1 MWTWKKNNDER
12 VRRKIVKIHNK
23 YYDVTNFNHPGGP
36 IAIMAAN
43 RRDAT
48 ALFESHHP
56 FSDRDMM
63 DNVLKKYEIHEERE
77 KCEKYLLPG
86 ENENGDNNLFN
97 WEETL
102 NSEFTLELRDK
113 VKKHFKYQAEE
124 RGVSLI
130 EATKATPQRWCE
142 WGAMASATMWS
153 FYTMLYSQSIFWSW
167 LNVLLCPA
175 IYWIL
180 AGMFHDG
187 SHFAVSRD
195 WRINWGIQH
204 MYNMC
209 RVFSSPYNWLHQ
221 HIIGH
226 HMYTNIHNKDPD
238 LNHENNLTNDIKDV
252 AIRYI
257 KNTKWTTKHINQE
270 NRFFQTVSFGLLSLI
285 IVNPLVLTV
294 TNLYN
299 KCVYKI
305 PTQIKYSILY
315 FIEILFNIYVI
326 FILPFQIWSPFYV
339 VKHVII
345 PFFLVSTIFNITA
358 SANHLHKDSITG
370 QNKNWYIHQVTTS
383 NNFGSHWPHYY
394 TSIGLNYQIEHHLF
408 PTVNHCHL
416 RDIQPIVKKLCA
428 KHGIPYHHTSG
439 YKEAIMGVYEHIRE
453 MGREP
458 VPTVETPDTRETPL
472 EIQEIQEN
480 VSN

>member
-1 MWTWKKNNDER
+1 MLTWKKNNDER

-23 YYDVTNFNHPGGP
+23 YYDITNFAHPGGP
-36 IAIMAAN
+36 MAIMAAN

-48 ALFESHHP
+48 VLFESHHP

-63 DNVLKKYEIHEERE
+63 NDILKKYEIHEERE

-124 RGVSLI
+124 RGVSLL

-175 IYWIL
+175 IYWIS

-204 MYNMC
+204 MYNMY
-209 RVFSSPYNWLHQ
+209 RIFSSPYNWLHQ

-257 KNTKWTTKHINQE
+257 GNTKWTTKHINQE

-285 IVNPLVLTV
+285 IANPLVLTV

-305 PTQIKYSILY
+305 PIQIKYSILY

-326 FILPFQIWSPFYV
+326 FILPFQIWSPFYAI
-339 VKHVII
+339 KHVII
-345 PFFLVSTIFNITA
+345 PFLLLSTIFNVTA
-358 SANHLHKDSITG
+358 SVSHLHKDSIKG
-370 QNKNWYIHQVTTS
+370 QNKNWYIHQVSTS
-383 NNFGSHWPHYY
+383 NNFGTHWPHYY

-416 RDIQPIVKKLCA
+416 RDIQPIVKKLCV

-439 YKEAIMGVYEHIRE
+439 YKEAIMGVYEHLRE

-458 VPTVETPDTRETPL
+458 TPDTSYDKL
-472 EIQEIQEN
+472 D
-480 VSN
+480 

>member
-23 YYDVTNFNHPGGP
+23 YYDVTNFAHPGGP

-56 FSDRDMM
+56 FSDRGMM
-63 DNVLKKYEIHEERE
+63 DNILKKYEIHEERE

-130 EATKATPQRWCE
+130 EATKATSQRWCE

-175 IYWIL
+175 IYWMSAVML
-180 AGMFHDG
+180 HDG
-187 SHFAVSRD
+187 SHYAVSQD
-195 WRINWGIQH
+195 WRINWGIQ
-204 MYNMC
+204 YLY
-209 RVFSSPYNWLHQ
+209 RVISSQYDWLHQ
-221 HIIGH
+221 HIVGH
-226 HMYTNIHNKDPD
+226 HPYTNIHNKDPD
-238 LNHENNLTNDIKDV
+238 VNHTGDELRYNKHTKWNTGHIKQEKKYV
-252 AIRYI
+252 TLSVFILIAFNI
-257 KNTKWTTKHINQE
+257 KNS
-270 NRFFQTVSFGLLSLI
+270 VSLI
-285 IVNPLVLTV
+285 ITQK
-294 TNLYN
+294 YN
-299 KCVYKI
+299 NSVFKI
-305 PTQIKYSILY
+305 PIDTKYSILH
-315 FIEILFNIYVI
+315 FCDIILYMYLF
-326 FILPFQIWSPFYV
+326 FILPFQIWTPFYAI
-339 VKHVII
+339 KHVII
-345 PFFLVSTIFNITA
+345 PYLLLSFMFNINA
-358 SANHLHKDSITG
+358 SVNHLQSESIKG
-370 QNKNWYIHQVTTS
+370 QNKNWYIHQVTTA

-439 YKEAIMGVYEHIRE
+439 YKEAIMGVYEHLRE

-458 VPTVETPDTRETPL
+458 TPTVETPDTQETPL
-472 EIQEIQEN
+472 EIQDN
-480 VSN
+480 ASN

>member
-1 MWTWKKNNDER
+1 MLKWKKDNDER

-23 YYDVTNFNHPGGP
+23 YYDITNFAHPGGP
-36 IAIMAAN
+36 MAIMAAN

-56 FSDRDMM
+56 FSDHDMM
-63 DNVLKKYEIHEERE
+63 RDILKKYEIHEERE

-86 ENENGDNNLFN
+86 ENENGDNNLFD
-97 WEETL
+97 WDETL

-175 IYWIL
+175 IYWMS
-180 AGMFHDG
+180 AAMFHDG

-195 WRINWGIQH
+195 WRINWSIQY
-204 MYNMC
+204 MYRIMTN
-209 RVFSSPYNWLHQ
+209 PYDWLHQ

-226 HMYTNIHNKDPD
+226 HPYTNIHNKDPD
-238 LNHENNLTNDIKDV
+238 LNHESNLIPDIKD
-252 AIRYI
+252 APLRFIE
-257 KNTKWTTKHINQE
+257 NTKWNTKHINQE
-270 NRFFQTVSFGLLSLI
+270 KIYFQKTSLGLLAMVI
-285 IVNPLVLTV
+285 INPLVLII

-305 PTQIKYSILY
+305 PIQIKYSVLH
-315 FIEILFNIYVI
+315 FIELLLCIYVI
-326 FILPFQIWSPFYV
+326 FILPFQIWTPFYAI
-339 VKHVII
+339 KHAIF
-345 PFFLVSTIFNITA
+345 PYLLLSTIFNITA
-358 SANHLHKDSITG
+358 SVSHMNKKSITG
-370 QNKNWYIHQVTTS
+370 HNKNWYIHQVTTS
-383 NNFGSHWPHYY
+383 NNFGTHWPHYY

-428 KHGIPYHHTSG
+428 KHGISYQHTSG
-439 YKEAIMGVYEHIRE
+439 YKEAIIRVYEHIRE

-458 VPTVETPDTRETPL
+458 TPAIEPQETPETPETPL
-472 EIQEIQEN
+472 ENQEN
-480 VSN
+480 DSN

>member
-1 MWTWKKNNDER
+1 MLAWKKNNDER

-23 YYDVTNFNHPGGP
+23 YYDITNFAHPGGP
-36 IAIMAAN
+36 MAIMAAN

-63 DNVLKKYEIHEERE
+63 DNILKKYEIHEERE

-86 ENENGDNNLFN
+86 EIENGDNNLFD
-97 WEETL
+97 WDETL

-167 LNVLLCPA
+167 LNVLLCPV
-175 IYWIL
+175 IYWMSG
-180 AGMFHDG
+180 AMFHDG
-187 SHFAVSRD
+187 SHFAVSQD
-195 WRINWGIQH
+195 WRINWGIQY
-204 MYNMC
+204 MY
-209 RVFSSPYNWLHQ
+209 RVISSPYDWLHE

-226 HMYTNIHNKDPD
+226 HPYTNIQNKDPD
-238 LNHENNLTNDIKDV
+238 LNHSGD
-252 AIRYI
+252 IRYTEHIKWNTKFIKQEKIFFILSTFMLIVFNI
-257 KNTKWTTKHINQE
+257 KNS
-270 NRFFQTVSFGLLSLI
+270 VSLI
-285 IVNPLVLTV
+285 ITQK
-294 TNLYN
+294 YN
-299 KCVYKI
+299 NILYKI
-305 PTQIKYSILY
+305 PNDVKYSILRLCD
-315 FIEILFNIYVI
+315 ILLYMYVF
-326 FILPFQIWSPFYV
+326 FILPFQIWSSFYAI
-339 VKHVII
+339 KHVII
-345 PFFLVSTIFNITA
+345 PYLLLSFIFNINA
-358 SANHLHKDSITG
+358 SVNHFHKDSIKG
-370 QNKNWYIHQVTTS
+370 QNKNWYIHQVTTA

-408 PTVNHCHL
+408 PTINHCHL
-416 RDIQPIVKKLCA
+416 RDIQPIVKKLCV

-458 VPTVETPDTRETPL
+458 ATTPTPAPIPEVELPETPETPNTPL
-472 EIQEIQEN
+472 EIQEN
-480 VSN
+480 KSN

>member
-23 YYDVTNFNHPGGP
+23 YYDVTNFAHPGGP
-36 IAIMAAN
+36 MAIMAAN

-63 DNVLKKYEIHEERE
+63 CDILKKYEIHEERE

-86 ENENGDNNLFN
+86 EIENGDNNLFN
-97 WEETL
+97 WDETL

-124 RGVSLI
+124 RGVSLL

-175 IYWIL
+175 LYWMS

-195 WRINWGIQH
+195 WRINWGMQ
-204 MYNMC
+204 YLY
-209 RVFSSPYNWLHQ
+209 RVIANQYDWLHQ

-226 HMYTNIHNKDPD
+226 HMYTNIQNKDPD
-238 LNHENNLTNDIKDV
+238 LNHSGEELRLTEHIKWNTGHIKQENKYFILSMLGLIGFN
-252 AIRYI
+252 I
-257 KNTKWTTKHINQE
+257 KNS
-270 NRFFQTVSFGLLSLI
+270 VLLI
-285 IVNPLVLTV
+285 ITQK
-294 TNLYN
+294 YN
-299 KCVYKI
+299 NIVYKI
-305 PTQIKYSILY
+305 PTETKYSILH
-315 FIEILFNIYVI
+315 FCDTILYMYLF
-326 FILPFQIWSPFYV
+326 FILPFQIWSPFYAI
-339 VKHVII
+339 KHAII
-345 PFFLVSTIFNITA
+345 PYLLLSVIFIINA
-358 SANHLHKDSITG
+358 VVNHTHSESIKG
-370 QNKNWYIHQVTTS
+370 ENKNWYIHQVTTA

-416 RDIQPIVKKLCA
+416 RDIQPIVKKLCT
-428 KHGIPYHHTSG
+428 KHRIPYHHTGG
-439 YKEAIMGVYEHIRE
+439 YKEAIMGVYEHLRE

-458 VPTVETPDTRETPL
+458 TPTVEPQETPDTP
-472 EIQEIQEN
+472 EIEQTDN
-480 VSN
+480 DLN

>member
-1 MWTWKKNNDER
+1 MLKWKKNNDEH

-23 YYDVTNFNHPGGP
+23 YYDITNFNHPGGP
-36 IAIMAAN
+36 MAIMAAN

-48 ALFESHHP
+48 VLFESHHP
-56 FSDRDMM
+56 FSDHDMM
-63 DNVLKKYEIHEERE
+63 RDILKKYEIHEERE

-86 ENENGDNNLFN
+86 EIENGDNNLFD

-113 VKKHFKYQAEE
+113 VKKHFQYQAEE

-175 IYWIL
+175 VYWMS

-187 SHFAVSRD
+187 SHFAVSQD
-195 WRINWGIQH
+195 WRINWGMQYI
-204 MYNMC
+204 Y
-209 RVFSSPYNWLHQ
+209 RVFSSPYDWLHQ

-226 HMYTNIHNKDPD
+226 HPYTNIHNKDPD
-238 LNHENNLTNDIKDV
+238 LNHESNLTTDIKDPP
-252 AIRYI
+252 IRFNENI
-257 KNTKWTTKHINQE
+257 KWNTKHINQE
-270 NRFFQTVSFGLLSLI
+270 KIYFHKTSLGLLAMVI
-285 IVNPLVLTV
+285 INPLVLTI

-305 PTQIKYSILY
+305 PIQIKYSVLH
-315 FIEILFNIYVI
+315 FIELLLCIYII
-326 FILPFQIWSPFYV
+326 FILPFQIWTPFYAI
-339 VKHVII
+339 KHAIF
-345 PFFLVSTIFNITA
+345 PYLLLSTIFNITA
-358 SANHLHKDSITG
+358 SVSHMNKKSITG
-370 QNKNWYIHQVTTS
+370 RNKNWYIHQVTTA

-428 KHGIPYHHTSG
+428 KHGISYQHTSG
-439 YKEAIMGVYEHIRE
+439 YKEAIIRVYEHIRE

-458 VPTVETPDTRETPL
+458 QETPETPL
-472 EIQEIQEN
+472 EIQEN
-480 VSN
+480 DSN